1 MVEFKM
7 TVLKTF
13 QHDPL
18 GRQCA
23 EALRIK
29 SIEPSKRINNRKEY
43 HQPGD
48 VEVRYEKNES
58 EERKMKRKLIREAK
72 EKENRAEKSLN
83 IEVTAEIT
91 EETNELKSV
100 NETVR
105 ATTVEDFIKQMMRN
119 TVKNVDDDVVEDVC
133 STQNMIGDARAR
145 KDGQRVQ
152 QCDQC
157 EYNTASKAMLRMHRR
172 TKHKEVEHETQKEVI
187 VGDKVLN
194 ENIEEKRKKEKTI
207 KYIRKRIECQQC
219 EKKFNKASRYNEHKK
234 TFHEGMAKD
243 VSTSKEDSIKD
254 TTIELINSNDL
265 TPLTL
270 PYHLR
275 SSRVTQKAEP
285 AVQSPSV

>member
-58 EERKMKRKLIREAK
+58 EGRKMKRKLIREAK

-105 ATTVEDFIKQMMRN
+105 ATTVEDFIKQMRRN

-133 STQNMIGDARAR
+133 STQNMIDDARAR
-145 KDGQRVQ
+145 KAGQRVQ

-194 ENIEEKRKKEKTI
+194 CLLYT
-207 KYIRKRIECQQC
+207 
-219 EKKFNKASRYNEHKK
+219 
-234 TFHEGMAKD
+234 
-243 VSTSKEDSIKD
+243 
-254 TTIELINSNDL
+254 
-265 TPLTL
+265 
-270 PYHLR
+270 
-275 SSRVTQKAEP
+275 
-285 AVQSPSV
+285 SPSPRDS